1 MLSTSQPRYIVHGD
15 LIKLPSVVALAEC
28 KGDAKLDISCCHNPR
43 NLSVVN
49 LYDDG
54 VQGGILDLSE
64 EGFRFEIENCVALNV
79 DRGAKRPDVLG
90 VEEIVPRALDHNV
103 TVVGLTEEDFLN
115 LFPVV
120 GPVLAEKANMGRP
133 TKRASRMR
141 QRRLNET
148 SEDHEKRLS
157 QSRKT
162 TAKAI
167 LNENSEKREKRLS
180 QMRTYMK
187 KVLDSENPK
196 RRTYRLGLIQDRLS
210 NETEEQRTHRLSLI
224 SDRLSNETQKQRAHR
239 LGLIHD
245 RLNNETEEQRTRRLG
260 SMQDR
265 LANETETTCPSLIS
279 DRLSNETEEQ
289 RAHRL
294 RLISDRL
301 SNETEEQ
308 RAHRLRLISDR
319 LSNETEEQRAH
330 RLRLISDRLSNE
342 TEEHV
347 HRLGLIHDR
356 LSNETPEARLN
367 RLNTMRQTSH
377 IRRDITNEQSFQT
390 AINVFADVS
399 CDVCKKNIYPQQR
412 FNLRPNMY
420 NTLLPEEL
428 IALDKITTCS
438 RCNNHI
444 KKRKIPPTAYWNKMM
459 PAEIPPELANLTS
472 FEERFLC
479 RIVPFL
485 KIMKLNNR
493 FSQNWCKGQVILFAK
508 DVVEIA
514 DQLPLTPHQAGLIL
528 VVESLE
534 DLSSSKE
541 FVVDTQRLN
550 KALTWLISNNHLYRD
565 VQHILNLR
573 QTLLQDGTE
582 ETSSNQYVIIND
594 NKAIL
599 RGSFH
604 QGDLRFNS
612 SRGKQCTGIAAVAC
626 VAFTVLDPNN
636 WSKSDIDYILII
648 GDKYYNDCIASRN
661 NPAFGEM
668 NPDYLAVT
676 DLMPSLVYNR
686 QNIAITVLEETNIN
700 GHLDN
705 DNSSDGFPNLRNALR
720 SFFTEYSSGIL
731 TTNAI
736 SVAVHYRTSYYYLF
750 DSHARGAKGSSAP
763 INGAACCM
771 RFTDLD
777 DLHTVLRRNLYVSPN
792 KPSGGNLRDNLN
804 VYSLTPLVVAVD
816 NQMRSFRPISEQSAI
831 EMMESPTFTPS
842 LINLLQPP
850 IQVIE
855 SVQKTLQSAL
865 AQGSEIQLPIT
876 ANNSLNTIYIESTSM
891 LQNIDDNVPNLESVV
906 GVNTSLTDDTMRLA
920 AITRK
925 TAPPLNLERERRMEE
940 LCWYFIYPDGKNGFG
955 EERENPVTPLDYFQ
969 NRIMNSFK
977 QKQRI
982 SRNSKPLNHLKNVNK
997 DMKELKQDN
1006 IKVKKKCQE
1015 TENEIPSHEC

>member
-1 MLSTSQPRYIVHGD
+1 
-15 LIKLPSVVALAEC
+15 
-28 KGDAKLDISCCHNPR
+28 
-43 NLSVVN
+43 
-49 LYDDG
+49 
-54 VQGGILDLSE
+54 
-64 EGFRFEIENCVALNV
+64 
-79 DRGAKRPDVLG
+79 
-90 VEEIVPRALDHNV
+90 
-103 TVVGLTEEDFLN
+103 
-115 LFPVV
+115 
-120 GPVLAEKANMGRP
+120 KANMGRP

-187 KVLDSENPK
+187 KVLDSENSK

-239 LGLIHD
+239 L
-245 RLNNETEEQRTRRLG
+245 
-260 SMQDR
+260 
-265 LANETETTCPSLIS
+265 
-279 DRLSNETEEQ
+279 
-289 RAHRL
+289 

-319 LSNETEEQRAH
+319 LSNETEEQRA
-330 RLRLISDRLSNE
+330 
-342 TEEHV
+342 

-485 KIMKLNNR
+485 KIMKLNR

-528 VVESLE
+528 V
-534 DLSSSKE
+534 
-541 FVVDTQRLN
+541 
-550 KALTWLISNNHLYRD
+550 
-565 VQHILNLR
+565 
-573 QTLLQDGTE
+573 
-582 ETSSNQYVIIND
+582 YVIIND

-842 LINLLQPP
+842 PINLLQPP
-850 IQVIE
+850 IQ
-855 SVQKTLQSAL
+855 
-865 AQGSEIQLPIT
+865 
-876 ANNSLNTIYIESTSM
+876 
-891 LQNIDDNVPNLESVV
+891 
-906 GVNTSLTDDTMRLA
+906 
-920 AITRK
+920 
-925 TAPPLNLERERRMEE
+925 
-940 LCWYFIYPDGKNGFG
+940 
-955 EERENPVTPLDYFQ
+955 
-969 NRIMNSFK
+969 
-977 QKQRI
+977 
-982 SRNSKPLNHLKNVNK
+982 
-997 DMKELKQDN
+997 
-1006 IKVKKKCQE
+1006 
-1015 TENEIPSHEC
+1015 

>member
-1 MLSTSQPRYIVHGD
+1 MQDR
-15 LIKLPSVVALAEC
+15 LANE
-28 KGDAKLDISCCHNPR
+28 
-43 NLSVVN
+43 
-49 LYDDG
+49 
-54 VQGGILDLSE
+54 
-64 EGFRFEIENCVALNV
+64 
-79 DRGAKRPDVLG
+79 
-90 VEEIVPRALDHNV
+90 
-103 TVVGLTEEDFLN
+103 TEE
-115 LFPVV
+115 
-120 GPVLAEKANMGRP
+120 
-133 TKRASRMR
+133 
-141 QRRLNET
+141 QRDHRFRLI
-148 SEDHEKRLS
+148 S
-157 QSRKT
+157 
-162 TAKAI
+162 
-167 LNENSEKREKRLS
+167 
-180 QMRTYMK
+180 
-187 KVLDSENPK
+187 
-196 RRTYRLGLIQDRLS
+196 DRLS

-224 SDRLSNETQKQRAHR
+224 SDRLSNETQEQRAHR

-260 SMQDR
+260 LMQDR
-265 LANETETTCPSLIS
+265 LANETEEQRAHRFRLIS
-279 DRLSNETEEQ
+279 NRLSNETDEQ

-308 RAHRLRLISDR
+308 RA
-319 LSNETEEQRAH
+319 
-330 RLRLISDRLSNE
+330 
-342 TEEHV
+342 

-377 IRRDITNEQSFQT
+377 IRR
-390 AINVFADVS
+390 
-399 CDVCKKNIYPQQR
+399 
-412 FNLRPNMY
+412 
-420 NTLLPEEL
+420 
-428 IALDKITTCS
+428 
-438 RCNNHI
+438 
-444 KKRKIPPTAYWNKMM
+444 
-459 PAEIPPELANLTS
+459 AE
-472 FEERFLC
+472 
-479 RIVPFL
+479 
-485 KIMKLNNR
+485 
-493 FSQNWCKGQVILFAK
+493 
-508 DVVEIA
+508 
-514 DQLPLTPHQAGLIL
+514 QLPLTPHQAGLIL

-550 KALTWLISNNHLYRD
+550 KALTSLISNNHLYRD
-565 VQHILNLR
+565 VRAYFESSANITPLVQIVEYYI
-573 QTLLQDGTE
+573 QEDGTE

-636 WSKSDIDYILII
+636 WSKSDID
-648 GDKYYNDCIASRN
+648 KYYNDCIASRN

-686 QNIAITVLEETNIN
+686 QNIAIKVLEETNIN
-700 GHLDN
+700 SHLDN

-736 SVAVHYRTSYYYLF
+736 TVAVHYRTSYYYLF

-771 RFTDLD
+771 RFTDLN
-777 DLHTVLRRNLYVSPN
+777 DLHTVLRRNLFVSPN
-792 KPSGGNLRDNLN
+792 KPPGGNLRDNLN

-831 EMMESPTFTPS
+831 EMMESPTFIPS
-842 LINLLQPP
+842 PINLLQPP

-855 SVQKTLQSAL
+855 SVEKTLQSAL

-876 ANNSLNTIYIESTSM
+876 AHNSLNTIYIESTSI
-891 LQNIDDNVPNLESVV
+891 LQNIDDNVPNLENVV

-955 EERENPVTPLDYFQ
+955 EERENPVSPLDYFQ
-969 NRIMNSFK
+969 NRIMS
-977 QKQRI
+977 
-982 SRNSKPLNHLKNVNK
+982 
-997 DMKELKQDN
+997 
-1006 IKVKKKCQE
+1006 
-1015 TENEIPSHEC
+1015 NERRFN